1 MVSPRCCA
9 SAGADPRG
17 APPAACCASHDFF
30 GHPGL
35 SNAGLPGEEQHH
47 GAPVRDLAERRF
59 DRGRLRVAPD
69 EGVGHE
75 RRVGLCH
82 RLTIRLP
89 HMSNRVSSQSAVAA
103 GCLTAL
109 STRSRRARS
118 AASRS
123 TRRARRSTA
132 CDPSSRTRGPSSQ
145 GCRTRSAP
153 PAGPRSSCCGVRSR

>member
-17 APPAACCASHDFF
+17 APPAACCAPHDFF

-35 SNAGLPGEEQHH
+35 SNAGLRGEEQHH

-82 RLTIRLP
+82 RLTIRLE
-89 HMSNRVSSQSAVAA
+89 HMSEKGSVVERAFPLTPDGAQYSFTSSQERSVPKDASVSSIH
-103 GCLTAL
+103 GM
-109 STRSRRARS
+109 
-118 AASRS
+118 
-123 TRRARRSTA
+123 
-132 CDPSSRTRGPSSQ
+132 
-145 GCRTRSAP
+145 
-153 PAGPRSSCCGVRSR
+153 